1 MRKHLLL
8 LVICFFVSVAAMAA
22 TYTVKVGS
30 KITLRCTATAP
41 AGTITHAVFE
51 IADPDDGNYLGMTEY
66 DTRGQT
72 ATFVGLAA
80 KANVKV
86 NVTYYYSYR
95 GSYSGHMEV
104 GHGTYT
110 ETVTVQGG
118 AVATDINIRPSSI
131 NMKVGETV
139 TAKVVLTPANAVSK
153 YECGSISSIGSPPWY
168 FDWSFSDGVFTIT
181 AKKAG
186 SLYLVAR
193 LSEKMVG
200 VCVIRATEDETGNA
214 EPTSITLS
222 SKRNTIAVGEQAA
235 VDISL
240 MPQGASSEIQW
251 NTSDENIA
259 TVSSKGL
266 VTARKEGTAQI
277 TATASNGVS
286 NTINF
291 TVVPKAESIS
301 LPRGVSVAL
310 GYVYSLEPIVTP
322 SNAYVD
328 CTWVS
333 SDPAVAS
340 VSATGRVEGYMD
352 GNVTVT
358 VKTKEGLTSSTEVS
372 VVRPKGIDAANASV
386 RVSEIDAAANRV
398 LLNIK

>member
-1 MRKHLLL
+1 M
-8 LVICFFVSVAAMAA
+8 
-22 TYTVKVGS
+22 
-30 KITLRCTATAP
+30 
-41 AGTITHAVFE
+41 
-51 IADPDDGNYLGMTEY
+51 
-66 DTRGQT
+66 
-72 ATFVGLAA
+72 
-80 KANVKV
+80 
-86 NVTYYYSYR
+86 
-95 GSYSGHMEV
+95 
-104 GHGTYT
+104 
-110 ETVTVQGG
+110 
-118 AVATDINIRPSSI
+118 
-131 NMKVGETV
+131 
-139 TAKVVLTPANAVSK
+139 
-153 YECGSISSIGSPPWY
+153 
-168 FDWSFSDGVFTIT
+168 
-181 AKKAG
+181 
-186 SLYLVAR
+186 
-193 LSEKMVG
+193 
-200 VCVIRATEDETGNA
+200 IRATEDETGNA